1 MSVTETLRGLG
12 DWSVTLKDVPAD
24 IQDALQYYGHIAVH
38 TGRVDYR
45 KQGDGALTSSR
56 YTGVLRRKELNDDAL
71 VIGGPGM
78 AMWLGDEDQKGKTI
92 ETLLTITA
100 QTFENTIRALLP
112 TPSVIEGTLF
122 NIGGSPFTGTFQFM
136 SPREAIDYVT
146 QTMGAEWRVNGD
158 GTLDAGLVSD
168 LFRVN
173 PKTIIDRKLSGV
185 DMALKGFL
193 GSAKTD
199 QDVEDFTT
207 RVLLLASGVEGSV
220 VTATADIAVGL
231 NPYKDIRGNAI
242 KMSRIVSESATDP
255 TNAPARAQLQLNR
268 FSDTRDAMT
277 LDSEDYDIKGDL
289 VVGDY
294 MWVHDPEIDLVDGA
308 NEVKFRG
315 KKLNPM
321 KLRLTEMTWP
331 VKSRYSVGFRNS
343 STGVWYNLTD
353 YFEPETGSSTLIV
366 GGYSRSLTGGGAD
379 GGAGGS
385 RPLPNTSIPGIPVWN
400 QPFIQ
405 SVYQSPLNGDTKAQ
419 VQLKWSRPNNVDG
432 TTITDGDHYE
442 VRWRNATSPLFP
454 STHAQ
459 LSVFTHAQI
468 TASGG
473 THAQPIQYPVGP
485 WNYAFVPWSE
495 LTYLLQEL
503 SPNMPYEAQIRAVD
517 GAVPPNPGDW
527 SLAAGFQT
535 LGDTLGP
542 ATPAPPEVYASRIA
556 VQIVHHLGRSD
567 GGTYNLDADLHH
579 FEVHGSYEPNF
590 EPTGLTLLGKII
602 ANYGM
607 ITSQIPAV
615 GSIQVESTVPT
626 YFKVI
631 AVDNA
636 GNTSAPSVAVEQT
649 ALLIDNAHISDLTVS
664 KVSAGVIQSDWLLGA
679 NIRTGVTGAR
689 VQLNFAGLQAFNAA
703 NVQTMSVDSATGDFD
718 TIGSIRSGAS
728 GIRVEVNPKAGAYLP
743 EIRMFPSTG
752 SSFAV
757 INSVNAGSFAGIG
770 VNSGS
775 TDGITQ
781 STMYCSPSSAFIG
794 RGTVGGPAP
803 IRGGFF
809 NGDDVNGRIGYL
821 FPGGNEA
828 FFNAGSD
835 RRIGFKGVFFRGAGF
850 GSQQALVT
858 DFVDDNSF
866 AIVAMAYGATMQDV
880 VQPFVA
886 FCSAGG
892 TDNRNAVHVSGL
904 SQTGL
909 AIATQWNTSG
919 PAGRFSYLMIQ
930 SG

>member
-12 DWSVTLKDVPAD
+12 DWSVTLNGVPAD
-24 IQDALQYYGHIAVH
+24 VADAMQYFGHIAIH

-45 KQGDGALTSSR
+45 KQGDAALTSSR
-56 YTGVLRRKELNDDAL
+56 YTGVLRRKELNDSTM

-78 AMWLGDEDQKGKTI
+78 AMWLGDEEQKGEVI
-92 ETLLTITA
+92 ESLLTVTSE
-100 QTFENTIRALLP
+100 TFEDTIRLLLP
-112 TPSVIEGTLF
+112 TAIVEGTLF
-122 NIGGSPFTGTFQFM
+122 NIGGSPFTGTFQFV

-168 LFRVN
+168 LFKVN
-173 PKTIIDRKLSGV
+173 PETIIDRQLSGV
-185 DMALKGFL
+185 DMDLKGFL

-220 VTATADIAVGL
+220 VTATADINPGI
-231 NPYKDIRGNAI
+231 NPYKDVHGNFI
-242 KMSRIVSESATDP
+242 KMSRIVSESATDA

-294 MWVHDPEIDLVDGA
+294 MWVHDPKIDLVDGN

-315 KKLNPM
+315 KKINPM

-331 VKSRYSVGFRNS
+331 IRSRYSIGFRT
-343 STGVWYNLTD
+343 STGVWHNLTD
-353 YFEPETGSSTLIV
+353 YFTPETGTSTMIV
-366 GGYSRSLTGGGAD
+366 GGYSRSLTGSGAD
-379 GGAGGS
+379 GGVGGS
-385 RPLPNTSIPGIPVWN
+385 RPLPNTSIPGVPVWDT
-400 QPFIQ
+400 PFIQ
-405 SVYQSPLNGDTKAQ
+405 SVYQSSISGDTKSQ
-419 VQLKWSRPNNVDG
+419 VQLKWSRPDNVDSS
-432 TTITDGDHYE
+432 TITDGDHYE
-442 VRWRNATSPLFP
+442 IRWRNATAPLFP
-454 STHAQ
+454 ATHAQ
-459 LSVFTHAQI
+459 MSLFTHGQI
-468 TASGG
+468 KASGG

-517 GAVPPNPGDW
+517 GAVPANAGDW
-527 SLAAGFQT
+527 SAATGFQT
-535 LGDTLGP
+535 SGDTLPP

-590 EPTGLTLLGKII
+590 VPTGLTLLGKII

-607 ITSQIPAV
+607 ITGQIPAV
-615 GSIQVESTVPT
+615 GTIQVESTVPQ
-626 YFKVI
+626 YFKVL

-636 GNTSAPSVAVEQT
+636 GNVSPPSVAVEQT
-649 ALLIDNAHISDLTVS
+649 ALLIDDAHISNLTVS
-664 KVSAGVIQSDWLLGA
+664 KVSAGIIQSDWLLGA
-679 NIRTGVTGAR
+679 HIRTGTTGAR

-703 NVQTMSVDSATGDFD
+703 NVETLSIDSATGDFD
-718 TIGSIRSGAS
+718 SIGSIKSGTA
-728 GIRVEVNPKAGAYLP
+728 GVRVEVNPKAGLYLP
-743 EIRMFPSTG
+743 EIRMYPSTG

-757 INSVNAGSFAGIG
+757 INAVNTGTFAGIG

-781 STMYCSPSSAFIG
+781 STMYCSPSAAFIG
-794 RGTVGGPAP
+794 RATVGGPSP
-803 IRGGFF
+803 TRGGFF
-809 NGDDVNGRIGYL
+809 NGDDSNGRIGY
-821 FPGGNEA
+821 FYPGGNEA
-828 FFNAGSD
+828 FFNVGSD
-835 RRIGFKGVFFRGAGF
+835 RRIGFKGVFFRGAVF
-850 GSQQALVT
+850 GPQQALVV
-858 DFVDDNSF
+858 DFVDDNAFS
-866 AIVAMAYGATMQDV
+866 AWSLGYGATMQDV
-880 VQPFVA
+880 VHPFVS
-886 FCSAGG
+886 FVSAGG
-892 TDNRNAVHVSGL
+892 NDARNAAHASAL
-904 SQTGL
+904 SQTG
-909 AIATQWNTSG
+909 IQISTQWASIG
-919 PAGRFSYLMIQ
+919 PVGRFSFLMIQ